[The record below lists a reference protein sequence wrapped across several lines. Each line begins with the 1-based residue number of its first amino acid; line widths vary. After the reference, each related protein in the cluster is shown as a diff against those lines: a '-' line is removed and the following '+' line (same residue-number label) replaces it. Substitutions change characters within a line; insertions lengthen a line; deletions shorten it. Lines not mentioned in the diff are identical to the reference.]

1 MNRMEF
7 ILRNVLVLC
16 FLLGMQVGR
25 GQVRVAGVDAADDVD
40 TYFAHIEGTHPNPY
54 WHTPR
59 AEVEHFRD
67 SVKALCLGQDSVDVG
82 ELSYWLAQ
90 GNHFFDYHTACDIEV
105 KGVKEAV
112 FFPCLAF
119 EGERILWEGK
129 EVKSVGGC
137 AVGDILQAIKRCM
150 GADMPWGTCCYE
162 LNHWTLGQ
170 KVMLYMGLRPPFAVQ
185 FADGTE
191 TTVAGYTYAD
201 LQQMYNEETREDY
214 SFEMYELDSIAI
226 IRFNRYIM
234 GGFQDF
240 RMFLQRSFDLIQKRG
255 VRYLFID
262 VSVNPGG
269 MSTSMMPFLSYINP
283 EGRRG
288 KFSQW
293 GRVMNEKGR
302 FETERSNMIWYRSP
316 EKFQG
321 TVFIYQSYAT
331 RSSGPFL
338 GEVLRSNGAAVL
350 VGTETE
356 ATMPAY
362 SNAAWRLLPFSGLS
376 VSSSRDYYYRERP
389 ALRRD
394 EMGCLL
400 PDIEYPFVNLG
411 VEDCRKIVELYK
423 TGSI

>member
-1 MNRMEF
+1 
-7 ILRNVLVLC
+7 
-16 FLLGMQVGR
+16 
-25 GQVRVAGVDAADDVD
+25 
-40 TYFAHIEGTHPNPY
+40 
-54 WHTPR
+54 
-59 AEVEHFRD
+59 
-67 SVKALCLGQDSVDVG
+67 
-82 ELSYWLAQ
+82 
-90 GNHFFDYHTACDIEV
+90 
-105 KGVKEAV
+105 
-112 FFPCLAF
+112 
-119 EGERILWEGK
+119 
-129 EVKSVGGC
+129 
-137 AVGDILQAIKRCM
+137 
-150 GADMPWGTCCYE
+150 
-162 LNHWTLGQ
+162 
-170 KVMLYMGLRPPFAVQ
+170 
-185 FADGTE
+185 
-191 TTVAGYTYAD
+191 
-201 LQQMYNEETREDY
+201 
-214 SFEMYELDSIAI
+214 
-226 IRFNRYIM
+226 
-234 GGFQDF
+234 
-240 RMFLQRSFDLIQKRG
+240 MFLQRSFDLIQKRG

>member
-1 MNRMEF
+1 M
-7 ILRNVLVLC
+7 LRNSFLFC
-16 FLLGMQVGR
+16 FCLFVQAVY
-25 GQVRVAGVDAADDVD
+25 GQVKIAGVDAADDVE
-40 TYFAHIEGTHPNPY
+40 TYFAHIEHRHPNPY
-54 WHTPR
+54 WHTTKM
-59 AEVEHFRD
+59 EVEHFRD
-67 SVKALCLGQDSVDVG
+67 SVKALCLGRDSVEVG

-112 FFPCLAF
+112 FFPQLAF
-119 EGERILWEGK
+119 EGERVLWGGK

-137 AVGDILQAIKRCM
+137 EAGDILRAIKRCM
-150 GADMPWGTCCYE
+150 GADVPWGTCCYE

-170 KVMLYMGLRPPFAVQ
+170 KVMLYMGLRPPFAVR
-185 FADGTE
+185 FVDGTK
-191 TTVAGYTYAD
+191 TTVMGCTYAD
-201 LQQMYNEETREDY
+201 LQRMYNEEAREDY
-214 SFEMYELDSIAI
+214 SFEMYERDSIAI

-234 GGFQDF
+234 SGFQDF
-240 RMFLQRSFDLIQKRG
+240 RMFLQRSFDLIQKRNI
-255 VRYLFID
+255 RYLFVD

-269 MSTSMMPFLSYINP
+269 MSTSMMPFLTYINP

-293 GRVMNEKGR
+293 GKVMNEKGR

-338 GEVLRSNGAAVL
+338 GEVFRSNGAAVL
-350 VGTETE
+350 VGTKTE

-362 SNAAWRLLPFSGLS
+362 SNASWRMLPFSGLS

-389 ALRRD
+389 VLRRD
-394 EMGCLL
+394 EIGCLL
-400 PDIEYPFVNLG
+400 PDIEYPFVNLEI
-411 VEDCRKIVELYK
+411 EDCRRIVELYK
-423 TGSI
+423 NQKSCIN